1 MNHYWKMT
9 DHSRNLAQAFWRRA
23 KEFAEAANVVA
34 EAAGDQVSLPAY
46 YLWGHSIELSLK
58 VFLIGHD
65 TTLRE
70 LKSKNLGH
78 NLTTLWQKARSLGL
92 EQEIHLYPKEIGT
105 IVLLSEDYTEK
116 KFEYAEAEEYELPF
130 IYLTKRTADRLV
142 FLLNPDRHV
151 KPTRAHRR

>member
-1 MNHYWKMT
+1 MT
-9 DHSRNLAQAFWRRA
+9 DDSGNLASAFWRRA

-34 EAAGDQVSLPAY
+34 EAAGDRVSLPAY

-65 TTLRE
+65 ITLRE
-70 LKSKNLGH
+70 LKRKDLGH
-78 NLTTLWQKARSLGL
+78 NLTALWQKARSLGL

-116 KFEYAEAEEYELPF
+116 KFEYAEAEEYKLPF
-130 IYLTKRTADRLV
+130 IHLTKRMADRLV
-142 FLLNPDRHV
+142 FLLNPNRKV
-151 KPTRAHRR
+151 SPTRAHGK